1 MAQALERPSIKITK
15 RSKRLRHFLFAAFL
29 LLPQSFTQ
37 AVAADDFQIAI
48 SHARAMRNEE
58 KTEEALRLYNNL
70 AARYPKSVSVYVER
84 ADVLK
89 ELGFMDKAIA
99 DVNSA
104 LALNA
109 SNMQALRVRGHLY
122 DMTGK
127 LDLAIRDYNVLIA
140 HDKTDAGRW
149 RARGIAYK
157 RLKRY
162 AEAARDLGEAA
173 RAEPQGKYYAEI
185 LYDQAD
191 MLLLSGDYNQSVKVF
206 TQLAKVAPE
215 VSTAY
220 WGRARA
226 YDKLRKSELAARD
239 RALAKKFDMT
249 LEHF

>member
-1 MAQALERPSIKITK
+1 MRRKL
-15 RSKRLRHFLFAAFL
+15 LRYSLIAGFL
-29 LLPQSFTQ
+29 LLPQNLTQ
-37 AVAADDFQIAI
+37 VVAADDFQVGI
-48 SHARAMRNEE
+48 SHARALRNEE
-58 KTEEALRLYNNL
+58 KTEEALRLYNDL

-84 ADVLK
+84 ADILK

-99 DVNSA
+99 DINAA

-109 SNMQALRVRGHLY
+109 KNMQALRMRAHLF
-122 DMTGK
+122 DVSGK

-140 HDKTDAGRW
+140 CEKNAAGHW
-149 RARGIAYK
+149 RARGVAYK

-173 RAEPQGKYYAEI
+173 RVEPQGKHYAEN
-185 LYDQAD
+185 LYDQGD

-206 TQLAKVAPE
+206 TQLAKLAPE

-220 WGRARA
+220 WGRAKA
-226 YDKLRKSELAARD
+226 YDKLGKGDLAARD
-239 RALAKKFDMT
+239 RALAKKFDMN